1 MTQGEQAVKRRNLSR
16 CLTYLKPEMRFVL
29 DKVGEAESDDTR
41 AETIRELLLVAFAEM
56 GYDERRI
63 KAEYLRFA
71 LQCAERGEDNPYE
84 LTR

>member
-1 MTQGEQAVKRRNLSR
+1 MTQVQEPAKRRNLSR
-16 CLTYLKPEMRFVL
+16 CLTYLKPELRFVL
-29 DKVGEAESDDTR
+29 DKIGEDEQDDTR
-41 AETIRELLLVAFAEM
+41 SVTIRELMLAGLEAL
-56 GYDERRI
+56 GYDEHRI